1 MTEQHTTDDTTPD
14 DTTENAPEI
23 FEPDTGTPDEND
35 DTAGAEVD
43 DNAETDSF
51 PRRYV
56 EQLRTENAKY
66 RDRAKRADTLA
77 QALYVARVAALG
89 RLADPTDLPYD
100 EDLLDAADALTAAV
114 DALLARKPHLASRR
128 PTGSIGQGEAT
139 VSGDGVDL
147 AAILRTNA

>member
-23 FEPDTGTPDEND
+23 FEPDTGTPPD

-43 DNAETDSF
+43 DNAAPDTF
-51 PRRYV
+51 PRAYV

-100 EDLLDAADALTAAV
+100 EDLLDDADALTAAV

-139 VSGDGVDL
+139 VSGAGVDL
-147 AAILRTNA
+147 AAILRGNA